1 MKLKTFLFC
10 LLLCPQFIMAQKSAP
25 VAGDAATLIDLLR
38 KDYGTISTE
47 LRAETIANDMAK
59 TVAIFNSY
67 LTDNERKELQ
77 KKLNYNTF
85 TNQET
90 IILKKKLENKTLTN
104 QETTI
109 LKKKLGTV
117 KFTNDQ
123 KEILTKKLK
132 GKLDPDDDLIILHK
146 LCITSIFTNELVKKY
161 TNIRKDI
168 LVEKIY
174 DIKDNLKRYNS
185 VLKTNELM
193 PSDYGDASSLI
204 NKKVEYYESK
214 FYLDFIR
221 LIALNDTYDS
231 DNIYLNFLLSQFID
245 KYYTV
250 FFLEP
255 DTLAQI
261 NYSSSVQKAL
271 PFLGGDLAFETLID
285 GLARFLAKRIKEELT
300 INVIDKVK
308 EYLTNPSEESYINE
322 LLVLLPTTTDYLKNF
337 NANQVLNFIDDLKQY
352 IEQDLNNLIT
362 NLDDLRTT
370 PRFRKLIH
378 KNPDLDFAFEAFDLI
393 SQISKTENPIEYFD
407 ILENSRNIQ
416 RWGKDTDPTK
426 FNISNTIKLTSL
438 LANSMLV
445 IDDGK
450 QKLVSLDFM
459 SDYGSMRDFYYLYI
473 GFLHQQNSKYFNIK
487 FRKDTD
493 VIDLN
498 LKKLMESANP
508 NNITANEKN
517 INDVISFLKENLT
530 NISSYSEE
538 LQKNIE
544 QVKKANKS
552 NDKVS
557 YTDVY
562 ELINTLIGFSEEIT
576 KTAENITRKGV
587 KLNFFESG
595 LDTTSIVHKTKPY
608 FKTATTVNQ
617 IFLDLHQKKFTT
629 AIINALEIPSNFSN
643 NEISLNKILNLKN
656 SFINAN
662 NLILLKEFLSYKNI
676 PNAKDKKEAFKK
688 LAEQLNYIINSSNNS
703 SLTNIKQLYT
713 TLYNSI
719 IKDKKQEFKKNLT
732 QFISAIENE
741 TIIITILKEYAKID
755 FNETFKTPIEAFLS
769 KKIAQLPPGIKD
781 QIIKT
786 IEEYASLTFKSVVF
800 DENKEKELKTTTNNL
815 LRLIPVYLPELTT
828 NVFRVKDNNVIR
840 LVHFI
845 SNIATSSTSED
856 VENALESF
864 ALPTGSSSIKE
875 ETSTYVS
882 INSFPGILFGK
893 EISGNTIDNANFAGI
908 TAPIGLYAQFWN
920 LKKGSLGVFVPI
932 IDIGAPVRFR
942 LDNNND
948 TGTLPDFN
956 FKDIFS
962 PGLYISYGFNK
973 SPFAINAGI
982 QYGPRLRDID
992 NGNGEFLDIESYRV
1006 GIGVVIDIPLFT
1018 LYNKGIK

>member
-1 MKLKTFLFC
+1 MKLKITLIFCALFFQ
-10 LLLCPQFIMAQKSAP
+10 LTTAQKSSP

-47 LRAETIANDMAK
+47 LRTETIANDMAK
-59 TVAIFNSY
+59 AVAIFNSY
-67 LTDNERKELQ
+67 LTDTER
-77 KKLNYNTF
+77 
-85 TNQET
+85 
-90 IILKKKLENKTLTN
+90 KTLTDCSSMPLFSTLGSKYN
-104 QETTI
+104 TPSYPVIKQKIDAISANLTEYNNL
-109 LKKKLGTV
+109 LKIQQL
-117 KFTNDQ
+117 
-123 KEILTKKLK
+123 KENYS
-132 GKLDPDDDLIILHK
+132 DPD
-146 LCITSIFTNELVKKY
+146 FE
-161 TNIRKDI
+161 
-168 LVEKIY
+168 E
-174 DIKDNLKRYNS
+174 IKN
-185 VLKTNELM
+185 T
-193 PSDYGDASSLI
+193 
-204 NKKVEYYESK
+204 YYESK
-214 FYLDFIR
+214 FYLD
-221 LIALNDTYDS
+221 LSSLLCLENTYKRDKK
-231 DNIYLNFLLSQFID
+231 NIYLSFLLDKFIN
-245 KYYTV
+245 KYNTV
-250 FFLEP
+250 FLFKS
-255 DTLAQI
+255 DTFAQV
-261 NYSSSVQKAL
+261 NHSSSVQKAL

-308 EYLTNPSEESYINE
+308 EYLNNPSQESYINE

-337 NANQVLNFIDDLKQY
+337 DANQVLNFIDDLKQY
-352 IEQDLNNLIT
+352 IEQDLNNLIS

-370 PRFRKLIH
+370 PRFQKLILE
-378 KNPDLDFAFEAFDLI
+378 NPDLDFAFEAFDLI

-416 RWGKDTDPTK
+416 RWGKDTDPIK

-438 LANSMLV
+438 LAHSMLV

-487 FRKDTD
+487 FRNDTN
-493 VIDLN
+493 VIDFN
-498 LKKLMESANP
+498 LEKLMTSADP
-508 NNITANEKN
+508 TNIDANEEK
-517 INDVISFLKENLT
+517 IKDVISFLKENIT
-530 NISSYSEE
+530 NISSYSEK

-544 QVKKANKS
+544 QVKKSNKT
-552 NDKVS
+552 NDKVF

-576 KTAENITRKGV
+576 KTAENITRKGIE
-587 KLNFFESG
+587 LNFFEAK
-595 LDTTSIVHKTKPY
+595 LDTVSILQKTKPY
-608 FKTATTVNQ
+608 FKTATSVNQ

-643 NEISLNKILNLKN
+643 NNISLNKLLELKN
-656 SFINAN
+656 DFINAN
-662 NLILLKEFLSYKNI
+662 NLLLLKEFLSYKSI
-676 PNAKDKKEAFKK
+676 PTNTDKKEAFKK
-688 LAEQLNYIINSSNNS
+688 IAEQLNYILNSSNNA
-703 SLTNIKQLYT
+703 SLANLKQQYT
-713 TLYNSI
+713 TLYKTI
-719 IKDKKQEFKKNLT
+719 INDKKDEFEKYLT
-732 QFISAIENE
+732 QFKSAIENSD
-741 TIIITILKEYAKID
+741 TAIIILKEYAKID
-755 FNETFKTPIEAFLS
+755 FNETFKAPIEAFLAS
-769 KKIAQLPPGIKD
+769 KVSQLPPGIKD
-781 QIIKT
+781 QIIIT
-786 IEEYASLTFKSVVF
+786 IEEYASLTFKSVIF
-800 DENKEKELKTTTNNL
+800 NENKEKELETTTNNL

-845 SNIATSSTSED
+845 SNIATSNTSED

-882 INSFPGILFGK
+882 INSFPGILFGR
-893 EISGNTIDNANFAGI
+893 EISNNTIDNANFAGI
-908 TAPIGLYAQFWN
+908 TAPIGLYGQFWN
-920 LKKGSLGVFVPI
+920 LNKGSLGIFVPI

-962 PGLYISYGFNK
+962 PGLYVSYGFNR

-982 QYGPRLRDID
+982 QYGPKLRDID
-992 NGNGEFLDIESYRV
+992 NGNGEFTDIESYRI
-1006 GIGVVIDIPLFT
+1006 GIGFVIDIPLFT